1 MRAVI
6 QQVKNANVVVESQ
19 EISKIEKGFLVL
31 LGIKDTDTM
40 DDLAYVKK
48 KIEKLRIFED
58 EEGKMNL
65 SLKDVGGKILLVSQF
80 TLFGDVRKGNRPGFT
95 NSMPPEKANELY
107 EKFNEALRTY
117 NINVLTGEFGTDML
131 VNIANDG
138 PVTIIYESQDGK
150 IV

>member
-80 TLFGDVRKGNRPGFT
+80 TLFGDVRKGNRPSFIEAAR
-95 NSMPPEKANELY
+95 PEKANEFY
-107 EKFNEALRTY
+107 EIMKDELIKDGFDVKTGKFQTHMQ
-117 NINVLTGEFGTDML
+117 VGL
-131 VNIANDG
+131 VNDG
-138 PVTIIYESQDGK
+138 PTTILIDSER
-150 IV
+150 IL

>member
-80 TLFGDVRKGNRPGFT
+80 TLFGDVRKGNRPSFIEAAR
-95 NSMPPEKANELY
+95 PEKANEFY
-107 EKFNEALRTY
+107 EIMKDELIKDGFDVETGKFQTHMQ
-117 NINVLTGEFGTDML
+117 VGL
-131 VNIANDG
+131 VNDG
-138 PVTIIYESQDGK
+138 PTTILIDSER
-150 IV
+150 IL